1 MSHTIYAAK
10 CEQTIIHQHIH
21 LRRKKSVICTGTYV
35 NEIIP
40 SMNRSFVY
48 KAKEGRHVR
57 IGFKS
62 SDYARVILMKVI
74 PETC

>member
-10 CEQTIIHQHIH
+10 CDNSSTYTFTT
-21 LRRKKSVICTGTYV
+21 KKSVICTGASA

-48 KAKEGRHVR
+48 KAKEERHVR
-57 IGFKS
+57 IGSKS